1 MNDDKELIWVK
12 KEIAEEYKSLES
24 DIKMAD
30 MINDIIRRKKVDIS
44 DDIENLDDDLIRFKG
59 FCLNYANKFKEAYNE
74 QTENIEKIWEDCNEP
89 ISNIVSKTSHIKKE
103 ISGISGDIRNISA
116 SINDLDTYKLDR
128 IIGIIEKY
136 NSMTDDDKEIF
147 KLILER
153 K

>member
-44 DDIENLDDDLIRFKG
+44 NDIENLDDDLIRFKG
-59 FCLNYANKFKEAYNE
+59 FCLNYASKFKEAYNE

-89 ISNIVSKTSHIKKE
+89 ISNIISKTSHIKKE

>member
-44 DDIENLDDDLIRFKG
+44 NDIENLDDDLIRFKG
-59 FCLNYANKFKEAYNE
+59 FCLNYASKFKEAYNE